1 MFALFRIARAER
13 AKIFRRLVRFTRQVR
28 ADDGPTAPLISGLE
42 QDVRGKVQRLGIER
56 RKRNRQRAVVAIFAA
71 PYGLRRNV
79 RRFAERLIRAR
90 NPSAVKNV
98 GVHGVNSDS
107 AVFLHAGEAP
117 IAVANLAVVAA
128 ASSGDA
134 ATFLLPAVDPVG
146 KAIVRGDVIKLR
158 GWLVVP
164 SAPGGAAIHADR
176 RSLIGAQRHDLR
188 ILRTD
193 PDVLV
198 IVTARRALEADK
210 RFPPIRG
217 LPGGRVGHIDHV
229 GIVWRNGNTHSAR
242 PAPADAVIG
251 IHQLKA
257 LSRILRAINSRAF
270 VFRFDGQVHDLGIA
284 GSNRNADARQ
294 AVFAAGQ
301 ALCERLPRRAAIGGF
316 VESAAWNDERFT
328 AANFHGATRAA
339 HSAA

>member
-71 PYGLRRNV
+71 
-79 RRFAERLIRAR
+79 RLIRAR

-188 ILRTD
+188 ILRAD

-198 IVTARRALEADK
+198 IVT
-210 RFPPIRG
+210 P
-217 LPGGRVGHIDHV
+217 
-229 GIVWRNGNTHSAR
+229 
-242 PAPADAVIG
+242 
-251 IHQLKA
+251 
-257 LSRILRAINSRAF
+257 
-270 VFRFDGQVHDLGIA
+270 
-284 GSNRNADARQ
+284 
-294 AVFAAGQ
+294 
-301 ALCERLPRRAAIGGF
+301 
-316 VESAAWNDERFT
+316 
-328 AANFHGATRAA
+328 
-339 HSAA
+339 